1 MLKADITRITWPRER
16 RKKHS
21 ESKRKT
27 LTLRNKIVEF
37 ASGARR
43 VRFFTYNLFVPG
55 NDIF

>member
-1 MLKADITRITWPRER
+1 MLQSLGKEA
-16 RKKHS
+16 S
-21 ESKRKT
+21 EHINISKT